1 MEIKKGYRRGSK
13 GGQCSI
19 RQRKKDKSH
28 KVLLTE
34 NDWEGGDIWGGGE
47 MRTVAMYGVFVKNK
61 SKTGIHVLL
70 NSLEYCSYK

>member
-34 NDWEGGDIWGGGE
+34 NDWEGGAGGGRHMGGGGDE
-47 MRTVAMYGVFVKNK
+47 NG
-61 SKTGIHVLL
+61 
-70 NSLEYCSYK
+70 SYVWSFC